1 MQGVDDSRLTCC
13 TLLSLLFLDEAGIA
27 GQQLLWYLQLFHMS
41 KTQLCS
47 RMMLMDR
54 QQLLAGW
61 GLREVLLMH
70 KDVNNNE
77 LQNVSQGPV

>member
-1 MQGVDDSRLTCC
+1 MVSAAVPHEQDP
-13 TLLSLLFLDEAGIA
+13 A
-27 GQQLLWYLQLFHMS
+27 LQ
-41 KTQLCS
+41 KN
-47 RMMLMDR
+47 DANR